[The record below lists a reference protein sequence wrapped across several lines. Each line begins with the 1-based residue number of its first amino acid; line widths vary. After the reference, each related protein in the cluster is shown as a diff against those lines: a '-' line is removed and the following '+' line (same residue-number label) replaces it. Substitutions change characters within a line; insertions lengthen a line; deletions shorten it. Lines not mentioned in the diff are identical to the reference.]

1 MDDKAHWSLSV
12 IPGVTPSRLASRC
25 YCARQTCLKFPS
37 VSSVR
42 PLLSTMRSWKSA
54 RMKSMHWVQ
63 AEVQK
68 PAATPQHALWRS
80 LVLKS
85 RISSTKSI
93 CHNPKPRNHVTLPF
107 GNGATRFQAEEAAFQ
122 QAGFDSSHHQP
133 RFDRAGAVIEYA
145 PDHST
150 EQMQLFVHQ
159 RQLHLKG

>member
-1 MDDKAHWSLSV
+1 MLLCQADLSQISL
-12 IPGVTPSRLASRC
+12 GEFRASIAEHNAVLEERKDEVN
-25 YCARQTCLKFPS
+25 A
-37 VSSVR
+37 
-42 PLLSTMRSWKSA
+42 
-54 RMKSMHWVQ
+54 WVQ

-122 QAGFDSSHHQP
+122 QAGFDSSHHLP